1 MKMKKSVLG
10 LILLLTIIV
19 SAAVFAGCSTFITI
33 PVVNNVAMS
42 YDVLGYVGDS
52 YASYSEAFTAAK
64 VKFPNA
70 DAVIKIKGVL
80 DDDFI
85 PAIGFFGFYAIKFK
99 TIPKEPKKSLFSK

>member
-1 MKMKKSVLG
+1 MKKNLLG

-19 SAAVFAGCSTFITI
+19 SAVFFAGCSTFITV

-52 YASYSEAFTAAK
+52 YSSYSEAFTAAK
-64 VKFPNA
+64 AKFPNA
-70 DAVIKIKGVL
+70 DAVVKIKGVL
-80 DDDFI
+80 DDNFI
-85 PAIGFFGFYAIKFK
+85 PTTGFFGFYAIKFK